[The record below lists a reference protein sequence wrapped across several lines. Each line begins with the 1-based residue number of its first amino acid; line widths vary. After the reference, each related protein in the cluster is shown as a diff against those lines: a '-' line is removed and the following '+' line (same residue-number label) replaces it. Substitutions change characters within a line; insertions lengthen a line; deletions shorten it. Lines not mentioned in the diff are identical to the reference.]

1 MTISF
6 TRYVEIT
13 SGVGGASQ
21 VPRRDLIGRI
31 FTDNSLVPTGTEI
44 TFTELA
50 DVLGFFG
57 ADSEEYKRALFYFT
71 FISKNIKKANAISYA
86 RWASAVSAPLIF
98 GDKSTKALGDYT
110 GISDGSF
117 ALTLGSIT
125 AQVTGC
131 DFTAAASLADVA
143 TVLQTRVQAADGDVL
158 FTGATVVFDAVRGSF
173 NLTGGATGDF
183 PISTAAPLAG
193 TDIRQVVGWVNE
205 GVTVNGAI
213 FSAGSTEQTPVEA
226 VSESAQGN
234 DNFGSFLFATGNP
247 LSTAEIQEV
256 AEWNA
261 TQNVKFI
268 FCAGNDLNVTTLAID
283 CAACAGFALTLLL
296 DTLPDEYDE
305 MAPMIILAATDYS
318 SRNAVQN
325 YMFQQFNL
333 TPKVDDDS
341 TANLYDGLRINYY
354 GVTQTAGRNLAFYQ
368 RGYLLGQS
376 PNPINI
382 NVYANE
388 IWLKDAAGAELM
400 NLLLVLSRLPA
411 NDSGRAQVVSLL
423 RETVVEEA
431 LFNGVISVGKT
442 LNATQKIFIENITGE
457 ETAWYQVQ
465 DAGYW
470 LNAEVQEFDNNG
482 ISEFKI
488 VYVLVYSKDDV
499 IRKIEGTH
507 TLI

>member
-6 TRYVEIT
+6 SRYVEIT

-31 FTDNSLVPTGTEI
+31 FTQNPLVPTGTQI
-44 TFTELA
+44 TFTELT
-50 DVLGFFG
+50 DVAGFFG
-57 ADSEEYKRALFYFT
+57 TSSEEYKRASFYFS
-71 FISKNIKKANAISYA
+71 FISKNIKKANSISFA
-86 RWASAVSAPLIF
+86 HWVSADSAPLIF
-98 GDKSTKALGDYT
+98 GDKSTKALADYT
-110 GISDGSF
+110 GINDGSF
-117 ALTLGSIT
+117 ALTLGAIT

-131 DFTAAASLADVA
+131 DFTAAASLAAVA
-143 TVLQTRVQAADGDVL
+143 TILQTRIQAADVDAL
-158 FTGATVVFDAVRGSF
+158 FTGATVTYDAVRGSL
-173 NLTGGATGDF
+173 NLTGGSTGSAIINTSD
-183 PISTAAPLAG
+183 PLAG
-193 TDIRQVVGWVNE
+193 TDIRNVVGWVDE
-205 GVTVNGAI
+205 GISVNGAI
-213 FSAGSTEQTPVEA
+213 FSDGAIEQTAVEA
-226 VSESAQGN
+226 VIESAVSN
-234 DNFGSFLFATGNP
+234 DNFGSFLFVDTLT
-247 LSTAEIQEV
+247 LSEIQEV

-268 FCAGNDLNVTTLAID
+268 FCAGEDVDVTTLAND
-283 CAACAGFALTLLL
+283 CAACAGFALTLLS
-296 DTLPDEYDE
+296 DSTPEEFDE
-305 MAPMIILAATDYS
+305 MVPMIVLAATDYS

-325 YMFQQFNL
+325 YMFQQLNL
-333 TPKVDDDS
+333 TPKVTSDS
-341 TANLYDGLRINYY
+341 DANLYDGLRVNYY

-388 IWLKDAAGAELM
+388 MWLKDAAGAELM
-400 NLLLVLSRLPA
+400 NLLLAVSRLPA
-411 NDSGRAQVVSLL
+411 NESGRAQVISLL

-431 LFNGVISVGKT
+431 LFNGVISVGKI
-442 LNATQKIFIENITGE
+442 LNSTQKIFIENITGDDK
-457 ETAWYQVQ
+457 AWYQVQ

-482 ISEFKI
+482 ITEYKI
-488 VYVLVYSKDDV
+488 VYVLVYSKDDA